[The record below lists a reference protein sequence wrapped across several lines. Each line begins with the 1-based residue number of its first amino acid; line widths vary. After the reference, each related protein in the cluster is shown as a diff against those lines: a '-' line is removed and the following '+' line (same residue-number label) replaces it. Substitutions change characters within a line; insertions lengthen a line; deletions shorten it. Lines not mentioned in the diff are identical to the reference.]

1 MCIEKRCWCRQDN
14 QYHGFEEWTFDRT
27 LQDMRWVKIWD
38 SDQTPTTMVKSRN
51 PLFPDLEISERH
63 IDWNFGWFEISEN
76 DKNGN
81 DFESY
86 ALIGLLSG
94 YYYRDSVQ
102 NIRVLVVVLEVAKVK
117 SIQTLTKSVWK
128 VMKANTNATICLVAN
143 SVLWLKW

>member
-1 MCIEKRCWCRQDN
+1 
-14 QYHGFEEWTFDRT
+14 
-27 LQDMRWVKIWD
+27 
-38 SDQTPTTMVKSRN
+38 MVKSRN

-117 SIQTLTKSVWK
+117 SIQTLTKSV
-128 VMKANTNATICLVAN
+128 
-143 SVLWLKW
+143 